1 MSRAQGNQQLA
12 DYIFDTNVFEYYYRV
27 LSWNKYNEDMRQQ
40 QDRAEAEAKAKAAVR
55 QSK

>member
-12 DYIFDTNVFEYYYRV
+12 DYLFDTNVFEYYYRV
-27 LSWNKYNEDMRQQ
+27 LSWNKYNEDMKQQ
-40 QDRAEAEAKAKAAVR
+40 QDRAEAEVKAKAAVR